1 MEYQGEVLD
10 SIYGEERVR
19 NGVSRRSIGQ
29 YLWREE
35 SKEWSIKE
43 KYWIVFMERRE

>member
-1 MEYQGEVLD
+1 MEYQGEVLN

-19 NGVSRRSIGQ
+19 NGVSRRNDEK

-35 SKEWSIKE
+35 SKKWSIKE
-43 KYWIVFMERRE
+43 K

>member
-19 NGVSRRSIGQ
+19 NGVSRRSIG
-29 YLWREE
+29 
-35 SKEWSIKE
+35 
-43 KYWIVFMERRE
+43 